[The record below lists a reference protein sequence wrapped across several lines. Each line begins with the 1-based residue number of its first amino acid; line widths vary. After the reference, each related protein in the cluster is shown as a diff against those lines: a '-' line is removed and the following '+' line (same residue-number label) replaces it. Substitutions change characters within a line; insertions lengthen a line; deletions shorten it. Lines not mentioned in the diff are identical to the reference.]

1 MKPLNWTL
9 GLLICLAWPAII
21 VRAQDSIKEPARSAP
36 ALALTAYVRPA
47 LIAQIYDSQGHL
59 ENSATS
65 LGGALESVLTFDGR
79 SDYDLTLKTPEGYL
93 YLRRIEI
100 EMSFAGFESEMG
112 RIYVSAIGPPQ
123 SASTTLVEGPA
134 PESVLPVNPN
144 ERKLLSDAIRS
155 GNRFIR
161 YVGFFVPTPLDL
173 SGFKPMQCQLRYD
186 VAVPQP

>member
-9 GLLICLAWPAII
+9 GLLVCLFWPAII

-65 LGGALESVLTFDGR
+65 LGGALESVLTLGGR

-93 YLRRIEI
+93 YLRKIEI
-100 EMSFAGFESEMG
+100 EMRFSGFRSEMG
-112 RIYVSAIGPPQ
+112 SIYVSANRPPQ
-123 SASTTLVEGPA
+123 WPTLVEGSS
-134 PESVLPVNPN
+134 PESVLPVDPN
-144 ERKLLSDAIRS
+144 ERRLISDAMRS

-173 SGFKPMQCQLRYD
+173 SSLKPTQCQLRYE
-186 VAVPQP
+186 VGVPQH

>member
-9 GLLICLAWPAII
+9 GLLICLFWPAII
-21 VRAQDSIKEPARSAP
+21 VRAQDSIREPARSAP

-93 YLRRIEI
+93 YLRKIEI
-100 EMSFAGFESEMG
+100 ELRFSGFGSEMG
-112 RIYVSAIGPPQ
+112 SIYVSANRPPQ
-123 SASTTLVEGPA
+123 GASTTLVEGSS
-134 PESVLPVNPN
+134 PESVLPVDPN
-144 ERKLLSDAIRS
+144 ERRLLSDAMRS

-161 YVGFFVPTPLDL
+161 YVGFFVSTPSDL
-173 SGFKPMQCQLRYD
+173 ISLKSTQCQLRYD
-186 VAVPQP
+186 IAVPQP